1 MHGSEK
7 LTGLV
12 EIMAQLRGPQGCP
25 WDREQT
31 HASLRPYLLEETYEV
46 LHALDTGD
54 EEELRH
60 ELGDLLLQVIYHAQ
74 IAAEAGRFDI
84 GAVIEAI
91 SAKMIRRHPHVFGDA
106 KANSAAELTHLWE
119 KIKQQEGKK
128 SALDGVPHA
137 LPALQR
143 AARLQQKAR
152 AAAASVAEVETNWQA
167 FRAAAAA
174 GEKEGPQR
182 DHRPLPELYGDLLFR
197 LVALGRGLGLN
208 AEDCLREACHRFE
221 KEFEGSRK

>member
-7 LTGLV
+7 FTELV

-46 LHALDTGD
+46 LHALDAGD
-54 EEELRH
+54 EEELCH

-84 GAVIEAI
+84 GAVIAAI

-106 KANSAAELTHLWE
+106 KVNSAAELTHLWE
-119 KIKQQEGKK
+119 QIKQQEGKK

-152 AAAASVAEVETNWQA
+152 AATASAAEVEANWQA
-167 FRAAAAA
+167 FRAAAA
-174 GEKEGPQR
+174 GEQAEPQR
-182 DHRPLPELYGDLLFR
+182 DLRPLPALYGDLLFS

-208 AEDCLREACHRFE
+208 AEDSLREACHRFE
-221 KEFEGSRK
+221 QEFEGSRK